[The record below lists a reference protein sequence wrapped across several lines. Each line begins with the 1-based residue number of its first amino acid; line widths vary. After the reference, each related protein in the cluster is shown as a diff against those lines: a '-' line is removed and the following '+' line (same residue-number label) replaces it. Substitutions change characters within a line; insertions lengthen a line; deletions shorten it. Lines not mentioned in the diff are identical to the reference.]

1 MSHLTFESTQSFKS
15 LIRLNQGVFQEA
27 LHDQDDTIWFYDQT
41 LPDVYIDDISLH
53 ISPLRRFGLPPRE
66 ASKSLVVLDEM
77 LAFLDHLKPSRSTR
91 IVAVGGG
98 ALCDSVAFL
107 ASTYLRGLPLRL
119 IPTTLLA
126 MVDASIGGKTALNTR
141 YKNRV
146 GTFYP
151 AQEVWIDPH
160 FLSTLDDALMAEGM
174 SEIIKIASVFDE
186 AFFTALEEK
195 SWAIED
201 IIERAIQLKIACAQA
216 DLTDQG
222 MRQLLNF
229 GHTLGHALES
239 YHDYTLPHGQCVAA
253 GMVLMTQNQPFGERI
268 RRVLEA
274 YQAFYPIPYDK
285 AGLLELVLGD
295 KKRVGSQ
302 LTLIRLNA
310 IGEGVLVPIEF
321 DRLSDYVAED
331 YR

>member
-1 MSHLTFESTQSFKS
+1 MPSLTFESTHHFKS
-15 LIRLNQGVFQEA
+15 LIRQDQGLFQEA
-27 LHDQDDTIWFYDQT
+27 LHAQDEAIWFYDQT
-41 LPDVYIDDISLH
+41 LPDVYIQEISSL
-53 ISPLRRFGLPPRE
+53 ISPKRRFGLPPRE

-77 LAFLDHLKPSRSTR
+77 LAFLDHLKPSRNTL

-126 MVDASIGGKTALNTR
+126 MVDAAIGGKTALNTR

-151 AQEVWIDPH
+151 AEDVWIDPL
-160 FLSTLDDALMAEGM
+160 FLTTLDDHLMAEGM
-174 SEIIKIASVFDE
+174 SEIIKIACVFDE
-186 AFFTALEEK
+186 AFFLALEEK
-195 SWAIED
+195 SWPIEA
-201 IIERAIQLKIACAQA
+201 IIERAIHLKIACAQA
-216 DLTDQG
+216 DLTDHG
-222 MRQLLNF
+222 VRQLLNF

-239 YHDYTLPHGQCVAA
+239 YHGYTIPHGQCVAA
-253 GMVLMTQNQPFGERI
+253 GMVLMTQDQPFGERI
-268 RRVLEA
+268 RRVLES

-285 AGLLELVLGD
+285 TEILELVLGD
-295 KKRVGSQ
+295 KKRVGTQ
-302 LTLIRLNA
+302 LTLILLNA

-321 DRLSDYVAED
+321 KRLADYVAEE